1 MKILTLAFLSVP
13 LLLVDSHHL
22 TRALTRQSFSQKSHS
37 STALIEPGKSVGQL
51 LLGESHE
58 AVLEIFPFKKGVDQ
72 EWPEGPDCGTV
83 INWVDS
89 NSKGNVFVRLKAGE
103 VAQID
108 SGTPRFHTSEG
119 ITLYSSPRAVR
130 THYKGLRAFVL
141 SNVYS
146 EATGG
151 RPLTYWIDRKRGI
164 AFAFAYYP
172 REQRRYLYRIVVF
185 KPNTEVCPSEG
196 GGESGKHELDPYAL
210 EPGEALK

>member
-1 MKILTLAFLSVP
+1 MLTLALLSV
-13 LLLVDSHHL
+13 LLLHVDSHHL
-22 TRALTRQSFSQKSHS
+22 TRALTKQSGSPKSHS
-37 STALIEPGKSVGQL
+37 SAALIEPGKSVGQL
-51 LLGESHE
+51 LLGESRE
-58 AVLEIFPFKKGVDQ
+58 TVLEIFPFKKGVDQ
-72 EWPEGPDCGTV
+72 EGPEGPDCGTV
-83 INWVDS
+83 IYWVDS

-130 THYKGLRAFVL
+130 MHYKGLRAFVL

-151 RPLTYWIDRKRGI
+151 RPLTYWIDSEKGI

-172 REQRRYLYRIVVF
+172 REQKRYVYRIVVF
-185 KPNTEVCPSEG
+185 RPNTEVCPSEG
-196 GGESGKHELDPYAL
+196 GGESGKHELQPYTL
-210 EPGEALK
+210 EPDEALK